1 MLENIPRHTAQV
13 NNFGATPSQ
22 TVGPYFAYGLTAQQY
37 GYPFGQ
43 TFNHI
48 LALPHAQGQRIRV
61 EGRVFDGDGKPVPDA
76 IVEISHAD
84 AQGQYPVSREQALVE
99 GFTGWG
105 RCGTGTDAANQWGF
119 DTIMPGAESPAHAP
133 CIHVVITMRGL
144 LTHVFT
150 RIYFKD
156 HPANAADPVLTQVAS
171 ERRNTLIAK
180 QVAGSPTWRFD
191 VRMQGLR
198 ETVFFD
204 L

>member
-1 MLENIPRHTAQV
+1 MLDATPRHTAQV

-43 TFNHI
+43 TFDHV
-48 LALPHAQGQRIRV
+48 LALPHAQGQRIRI
-61 EGRVFDGDGKPVPDA
+61 EGHVFDGDGKPVPDA

-84 AQGQYPVSREQALVE
+84 AQGHYPASREQALVE

-119 DTIMPGAESPAHAP
+119 DTVMPGAEAVGYAP
-133 CIHVVITMRGL
+133 CVHVVITMRGL

-150 RIYFKD
+150 RIYFD
-156 HPANAADPVLTQVAS
+156 GHPANATDPVLAQVALA
-171 ERRNTLIAK
+171 RRNTLIATP
-180 QVAGSPTWRFD
+180 VGNLPTWRFD
-191 VRMQGLR
+191 VHMQGAN
-198 ETVFFD
+198 ETAFLD
-204 L
+204 I